1 MNFDLGFVFNFHRD
15 NLLFHSYFLYQEK
28 KEKPL
33 SLCHP
38 ISSISKIQKIMG
50 LEGKQMFASYDRML
64 WILTVFFSF
73 FLDCF
78 FFFLSYFKWLEMSTL
93 LPELFPF
100 PQPLG
105 TY

>member
-1 MNFDLGFVFNFHRD
+1 
-15 NLLFHSYFLYQEK
+15 
-28 KEKPL
+28 
-33 SLCHP
+33 
-38 ISSISKIQKIMG
+38 MG

-64 WILTVFFSF
+64 WILTVFF
-73 FLDCF
+73 
-78 FFFLSYFKWLEMSTL
+78 FFLSFFKWLEMSTL